1 MRKGNKKIIFAIL
14 GIIAI
19 VSVII
24 IAIVSNKMENKS
36 STSTD
41 IGEEN
46 PVLASVSIKTKPGYK
61 ESDTGEIVIGG
72 SHRNGFCMKKGASLY
87 GGRDQLY
94 DNGSAYGSNAYVN
107 VLYDNII
114 LPFGNDS
121 SRTFYQTKLEKLV
134 KRYGQNDT
142 YDKTDWKVFEAEQY
156 AFWHYTN
163 GTNCPKNQANYKLYN
178 ALVNEANYI
187 VKADSNQYGYGQKDL
202 KGQTKVSIDKSNAKI
217 QVSGNNWTIGP
228 FKLNNPCD
236 EFFYF
241 DMTDITFTENGQ
253 NTTIKNFDIVNN
265 GKKVVKGYSDYYGW
279 DGDFYIT
286 FSHSFQKGIH
296 YNVKLG
302 LNALTYTTTAKIWKN
317 GNVLNVV
324 MKNMKKINFKQQEEI
339 LQRFLMCKIKSLLR

>member
-241 DMTDITFTENGQ
+241 DMTDITFT
-253 NTTIKNFDIVNN
+253 
-265 GKKVVKGYSDYYGW
+265 
-279 DGDFYIT
+279 
-286 FSHSFQKGIH
+286 
-296 YNVKLG
+296 
-302 LNALTYTTTAKIWKN
+302 
-317 GNVLNVV
+317 
-324 MKNMKKINFKQQEEI
+324 
-339 LQRFLMCKIKSLLR
+339 